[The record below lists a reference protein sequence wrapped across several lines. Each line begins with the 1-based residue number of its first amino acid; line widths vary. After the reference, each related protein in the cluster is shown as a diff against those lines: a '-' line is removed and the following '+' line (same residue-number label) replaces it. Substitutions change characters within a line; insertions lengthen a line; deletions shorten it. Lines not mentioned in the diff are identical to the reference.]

1 MAAFLFWDMK
11 QGEFSSDE
19 YLSDGGVSELL
30 LHPSEEWLRAAI
42 DGSRLFHYDL
52 ESQSAAEIHL
62 QGVEELTKHALAFS
76 NDGQLLAIGGD
87 EKLGIW
93 DSSSWAPWEPQR
105 LPAESVNDLL
115 FEKDGAH
122 LIVVADTSVS
132 RWSLANNRL
141 TFVRE
146 FKRHPARRLCRFVDG
161 DISPD
166 GTLLMTTDSC
176 SQLRAWDL
184 ASDAEI
190 FISGLDWSDDR
201 NPGTAVVFSPDGLLP
216 SEVKSGLL
224 VIYADT
230 LTVIE

>member
-1 MAAFLFWDMK
+1 MK
-11 QGEFSSDE
+11 QGEFTYDE

-30 LHPSEEWLRAAI
+30 LHPSGEWLLAGI

-52 ESQSAAEIHL
+52 ESQSPAEIHL
-62 QGVEELTKHALAFS
+62 QGVEELTIHALEFS

-87 EKLGIW
+87 EKFGIW

-105 LPAESVNDLL
+105 LPAESVNVLL
-115 FEKDGAH
+115 FEQDGAH

-190 FISGLDWSDDR
+190 FISGLDWTR
-201 NPGTAVVFSPDGLLP
+201 
-216 SEVKSGLL
+216 
-224 VIYADT
+224 
-230 LTVIE
+230 